1 MSQYG
6 YTVLVTVFV
15 PLLLIIWVS
24 CLVICLY
31 KHIITRLEKNK
42 TEQGT
47 SVRVVVEN
55 RNIITPQPQQQ
66 TTTPS
71 ATTTTTTTS
80 VIPTQ
85 YAPVTSHLS
94 SSLTMSDLLKM
105 KSEVNLSDSLGPKY
119 YPKAPIST
127 IPEPPGVDE
136 VFPSPIAPLVP
147 PWPHLPP
154 INSSNNDRITPSSA
168 TRSLNSSFN
177 TRVNFLSNQILN
189 PQNHRPQQRQR
200 TGIISAVRRTNQ
212 NKA

>member
-66 TTTPS
+66 STTPS
-71 ATTTTTTTS
+71 ATTTTTTTTS

-136 VFPSPIAPLVP
+136 VFPSPIAPPVP

-168 TRSLNSSFN
+168 TRC
-177 TRVNFLSNQILN
+177 
-189 PQNHRPQQRQR
+189 
-200 TGIISAVRRTNQ
+200 
-212 NKA
+212 